1 MVSMCCED
9 CKNKQ
14 LKMNTLNKIL
24 FKEQSNYIM
33 NFLGCDEAK
42 KILDIMDDPKYKS
55 IPPENQD
62 LYMLVELF
70 PFPETIKDF
79 KNMTKHYKLPPYF
92 SKSDC
97 REVKSLV
104 NRKTFP
110 MIKYYYNN
118 MYNEMSYQNNFI
130 RNGCSKIIQNEM
142 TKKGIVGWCS
152 WKILIW
158 NIKMILR
165 YYINSNKSFQFKR
178 LWNLETDDDF
188 KEFCFWK
195 IEDKA
200 TF

>member
-1 MVSMCCED
+1 MCCED
-9 CKNKQ
+9 CKTKQ

-24 FKEQSNYIM
+24 FEEQSNYIM

-42 KILDIMDDPKYKS
+42 KILDIMDDPNYKS
-55 IPPENQD
+55 IHPENQD

-70 PFPETIKDF
+70 PFPETTKDF

-97 REVKSLV
+97 GEVKSLV

-130 RNGCSKIIQNEM
+130 RNGCSRIIRNEM
-142 TKKGIVGWCS
+142 AKKGIEGWCS
-152 WKILIW
+152 QKILT
-158 NIKMILR
+158 NILKMILQ
-165 YYINSNKSFQFKR
+165 YYMKSNKSFRFRKH
-178 LWNLETDDDF
+178 WNLKTDADF
-188 KEFCFWK
+188 KEWFFWT
-195 IEDKA
+195 IADR
-200 TF
+200 TR

>member
-24 FKEQSNYIM
+24 VKEQSNYIM

-42 KILDIMDDPKYKS
+42 KILDIMDDPQYKS

-118 MYNEMSYQNNFI
+118 MYNERENRGQTKIKHREYPSHQNQQHPFLLW
-130 RNGCSKIIQNEM
+130 GLEPGK
-142 TKKGIVGWCS
+142 
-152 WKILIW
+152 
-158 NIKMILR
+158 LR
-165 YYINSNKSFQFKR
+165 R
-178 LWNLETDDDF
+178 M
-188 KEFCFWK
+188 
-195 IEDKA
+195 
-200 TF
+200 